1 MLSFVFKVYISGNRF
16 SLLARTVKNRHT
28 MQESQV
34 QYLGWEDPLEKG
46 MATDSSM
53 LAWRIL

>member
-16 SLLARTVKNRHT
+16 SLLARTVKNRHA

-46 MATDSSM
+46 MTTDSSI